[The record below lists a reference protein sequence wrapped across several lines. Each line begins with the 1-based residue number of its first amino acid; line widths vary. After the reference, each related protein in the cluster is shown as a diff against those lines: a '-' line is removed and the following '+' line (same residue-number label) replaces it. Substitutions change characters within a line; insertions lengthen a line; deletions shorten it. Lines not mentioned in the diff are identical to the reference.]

1 MIGGL
6 EHVSVNVVVIHDY
19 IYIVGSV
26 LQVFTYAP
34 KMHHFKYKISWCTKM
49 SCFDKNF
56 TVKQNLMA
64 AFHMGKEIFF

>member
-6 EHVSVNVVVIHDY
+6 EHVSVNDY

-56 TVKQNLMA
+56 TVKQKSNGGLPHGQR
-64 AFHMGKEIFF
+64 FYC